1 MKFRL
6 RLLWFGVLFPVYKI
20 VLERR
25 PREHV
30 HIEGCKCTAE
40 GKGGAS
46 PGEAPAQE
54 QPWRAA
60 ETQLKPRR
68 SSKKGGGVP
77 TDLRGWLTE
86 SELRKS

>member
-1 MKFRL
+1 MF
-6 RLLWFGVLFPVYKI
+6 WVVVLFPVDKI
-20 VLERR
+20 VLERH
-25 PREHV
+25 PRELV

-68 SSKKGGGVP
+68 SSIKGGGIP
-77 TDLRGWLTE
+77 TDLRDWLTE

>member
-1 MKFRL
+1 MF
-6 RLLWFGVLFPVYKI
+6 WVVVLFPFDKI

-40 GKGGAS
+40 GKGGAL

-60 ETQLKPRR
+60 EAQLKPRR
-68 SSKKGGGVP
+68 SPGAKKKGGGVP
-77 TDLRGWLTE
+77 TNLRGWLTE
-86 SELRKS
+86 IELHKS

>member
-1 MKFRL
+1 M
-6 RLLWFGVLFPVYKI
+6 FGVVVLFPSDKI

-40 GKGGAS
+40 GKGGAL

-68 SSKKGGGVP
+68 SSIKGGGIP